1 MKTIPSDYKDR
12 CLTIADIPKRSPE
25 SLSKIK
31 VRINYDGETNG
42 LHAEALDHYVL
53 PLFEIAPKLLAI
65 VAKDL
70 PDWLNRFTPE
80 ENTLLMKLA
89 DTPRYEIRTGF
100 KGEMKTIWGP
110 STNLPEGMSF
120 RGVSAGDI
128 MVQIKTAGETTLA
141 YSDGGNW
148 VPADKGE

>member
-53 PLFEIAPKLLAI
+53 PLFELAPKLLEI
-65 VAKDL
+65 VANDL
-70 PDWLNRFTPE
+70 PDRLNRFTPE
-80 ENTLLMKLA
+80 ENELFMKLA
-89 DTPRYEIRTGF
+89 DIPKYAIGVETE
-100 KGEMKTIWGP
+100 KGIDTRWGP
-110 STNLPEGMSF
+110 SLSWTLASAQHHWKGDCLFKITTGKSEIIARSDGSKWLPEL
-120 RGVSAGDI
+120 R
-128 MVQIKTAGETTLA
+128 
-141 YSDGGNW
+141 
-148 VPADKGE
+148 